1 MTAAPRKA
9 LRRSLTVLLVLLAVA
24 GWTYLAVG
32 DRWKSNVAFFTLDE
46 GDNYR
51 LRVTGSFD
59 VRCARLERETLSD
72 RYVNWREAG
81 KDCAWPR
88 VAGGNGWLAGGLVEQ
103 VHSERLGRRLPDVI
117 LYGIVP
123 GAATSIEIT
132 LADGVPRRVATVAS
146 GHDAYRVYAVH
157 VPGAGDR
164 AEVVSL
170 RLHDAQGGELH
181 VY

>member
-9 LRRSLTVLLVLLAVA
+9 VRRGLTVLFVLLAIA

-32 DRWKSNVAFFTLDE
+32 DRWKSNVVFFTLDE

-59 VRCARLERETLSD
+59 VRCAKLERETFFD
-72 RYVNWREAG
+72 PFVNWREAG
-81 KDCAWPR
+81 KDCVWPA
-88 VAGGNGWLAGGLVEQ
+88 VADGDGWLAGGRVEQ
-103 VHSERLGRRLPDVI
+103 VNSERLGKRLPEAI

-123 GAATSIEIT
+123 AAATSIEIT
-132 LADGVPRRVATVAS
+132 LADGVPRRVATMAS
-146 GHDAYRVYAVH
+146 GHDAYRVYAAH
-157 VPGAGDR
+157 VPDAGDR

>member
-1 MTAAPRKA
+1 MTAGPRRA
-9 LRRSLTVLLVLLAVA
+9 VRRGLIVLLVLLGVS
-24 GWTYLAVG
+24 GWTYVAIG

-59 VRCARLERETLSD
+59 VRCAKLERETFSD
-72 RYVNWREAG
+72 PYVNWREAG

-88 VAGGNGWLAGGLVEQ
+88 VADGDGWLAGGRVEQ
-103 VHSERLGRRLPDVI
+103 VHSERLGRRLPEAI

-123 GAATSIEIT
+123 AAATSIQIT
-132 LADGVPRRVATVAS
+132 LGDGTPREAATIAS
-146 GHDAYRVYAVH
+146 GHDAYRVYAVY
-157 VPGAGDR
+157 VPDAGDR
-164 AEVVSL
+164 VEVVSL
-170 RLHDAQGGELH
+170 RLHDAQGGDLL